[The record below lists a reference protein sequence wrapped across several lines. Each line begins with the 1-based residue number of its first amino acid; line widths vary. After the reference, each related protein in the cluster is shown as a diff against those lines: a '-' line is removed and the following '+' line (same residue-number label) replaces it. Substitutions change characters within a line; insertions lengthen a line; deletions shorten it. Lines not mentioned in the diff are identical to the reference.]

1 MNLWFEY
8 DKLMAECLFRYGHF
22 SLHTLSISEYQI
34 YNNYYFASQWMA
46 RNPGE
51 GNDRP
56 ISRAYSA
63 LMPKER
69 VDIIHMRSI
78 TPEVWEI
85 MEKYS
90 LNELKH
96 LVIINYYPVD
106 TMYKAFKKNWA
117 KAYLQT
123 FQWSFNV
130 FAIRSRLN
138 DDVLRKIKT
147 FL

>member
-1 MNLWFEY
+1 MNMWFEY
-8 DKLMAECLFRYGHF
+8 DKLVAECVFRYGHF
-22 SLHTLSISEYQI
+22 SLYTLSISEYQKYI
-34 YNNYYFASQWMA
+34 NYYCASQWIT
-46 RNPGE
+46 RNHGE

-56 ISRAYSA
+56 IRRAYSE
-63 LMPKER
+63 LMSKEM
-69 VDIIHMRSI
+69 VVIIHMRSI
-78 TPEVWEI
+78 SREVWEI

-90 LNELKH
+90 LNELKQ
-96 LVIINYYPVD
+96 LVLRNYYPAD
-106 TMYKAFKKNWA
+106 TLYKSFKKNWA

-130 FAIRSRLN
+130 FAIRSHLN